1 MIKNFEEQTSK
12 LTDQELNIADI
23 VRKSL
28 TKYKGKSYAI
38 AGSKICSG
46 FNNNT
51 EFRLTGVRL
60 RKIINYLRNEG
71 EPICSTSKGYFYP
84 ENIQEIKDTCISLQQ
99 RIDSQTEI
107 INQLKKHL

>member
-51 EFRLTGVRL
+51 DFRLTGVRL
-60 RKIINYLRNEG
+60 RKIMNYLRNQG

-84 ENIQEIKDTCISLQQ
+84 EDNQEILDTITSLQQ
-99 RIDSQTEI
+99 RIDSQKQI